1 MVYKSRLHKAVGNM
15 VAQKLNV
22 SRPFVTNKGDMVF
35 PVNGYLLT
43 VPQIL
48 ELDSKNELT
57 SWGIRDFTKQLE
69 GKSREISLC

>member
-1 MVYKSRLHKAVGNM
+1 MPYESPLRKAVRKM
-15 VAQKLNV
+15 IAQKMDV
-22 SRPFVTNKGDMVF
+22 SRPFMTHKGDMVY

-57 SWGIRDFTKQLE
+57 SWGIRDFARQFESNLSTK
-69 GKSREISLC
+69 R

>member
-1 MVYKSRLHKAVGNM
+1 MPHETRLHKVVRKM
-15 VAQKLNV
+15 VAQKMDV
-22 SRPFVTNKGDMVF
+22 SRPFVTHKGDMVY

-57 SWGIRDFTKQLE
+57 SWGIRDFAKQFE
-69 GKSREISLC
+69 GKPCE

>member
-1 MVYKSRLHKAVGNM
+1 MAYKSRLHKAVQNM
-15 VAQKLNV
+15 VAQKLAV
-22 SRPFVTNKGDMVF
+22 SRPFVTNKGDMVY

-57 SWGIRDFTKQLE
+57 SWGIQGFAKQLE
-69 GKSREISLC
+69 SNSATSR

>member
-1 MVYKSRLHKAVGNM
+1 M
-15 VAQKLNV
+15 VAQKLDV
-22 SRPFVTNKGDMVF
+22 SRPFVTNKGDMVY

-69 GKSREISLC
+69 GKSREIASARR